1 MPQDVADKLLQ
12 HHIWEMNPVREA
24 IDAAI
29 LASDNSGYRPKHYEK
44 SRGRSG
50 NSQHCFEGKGAVD
63 WTTRGDIKD
72 LLKLIMKMTGYTR
85 ICYYPNNKFIH
96 CDYKHEG
103 PDRQYFECASPTSAW
118 EYQGKVEDF
127 IK

>member
-1 MPQDVADKLLQ
+1 VPQDVADKLLQ

-29 LASDNSGYRPKHYEK
+29 LAS
-44 SRGRSG
+44 
-50 NSQHCFEGKGAVD
+50 
-63 WTTRGDIKD
+63 
-72 LLKLIMKMTGYTR
+72 
-85 ICYYPNNKFIH
+85 
-96 CDYKHEG
+96 
-103 PDRQYFECASPTSAW
+103 AW